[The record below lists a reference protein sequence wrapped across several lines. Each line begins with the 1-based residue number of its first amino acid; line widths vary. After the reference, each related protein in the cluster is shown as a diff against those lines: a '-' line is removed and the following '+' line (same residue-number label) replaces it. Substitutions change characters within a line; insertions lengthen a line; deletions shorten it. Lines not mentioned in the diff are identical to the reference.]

1 MHNYILENVNKTRYT
16 LSGKANK
23 HMLVSSVPM
32 AHRVFSKVCFSLIM
46 LVASVLVVGINLG
59 ECSSFLSKQEAKEK
73 SVLKLSAPVEEGIS
87 HLISAL
93 SVKSEEFD
101 TSKVKGLIQ
110 FVDSSAPTDKMIA
123 LPKRESLSGAGM
135 RMNMKASLGRILEY
149 AYNPE
154 IPNYAIY
161 PSVVRLSGWDPKS
174 EFSVDNVQPWK
185 HLDDPDLPKV
195 WRGKEFEVN
204 TPDSFGGAYYRY
216 DLNRLLV
223 LQKYEGRDVFLSVSR
238 QDDKSS
244 VGMKGLV
251 IDDDQWNYFYSG
263 IPGLTAGGMG
273 WMDTFMYDS
282 ISVSVFIQDKD
293 NPEYTVFYLFKW
305 LRAGWA
311 GLNVVR
317 PKHIFEGS
325 QRFANAFSSLMES
338 KDLPEPAVFAEE
350 VKSIGEM
357 SDQKIDTFIS
367 EYAKSIETLASKN
380 SVLSDKFPEVYEDG
394 KYADSFTREERIGIL
409 VKEYVKRAM
418 GKECLI
424 YEKVVQN

>member
-1 MHNYILENVNKTRYT
+1 MHNYILENVNKTRCT
-16 LSGKANK
+16 LSGKANN
-23 HMLVSSVPM
+23 HMLFISIPM
-32 AHRVFSKVCFSLIM
+32 AHRVITKVCFSLLM
-46 LVASVLVVGINLG
+46 LVVSVLVVGTNLG
-59 ECSSFLSKQEAKEK
+59 ECSSFRSENKAKDK
-73 SVLKLSAPVEEGIS
+73 STLKLSAPVEEGIS
-87 HLISAL
+87 HLLTAL
-93 SVKSEEFD
+93 TVKTEEFD
-101 TSKVKGLIQ
+101 ASKVKGLIQ
-110 FVDSSAPTDKMIA
+110 FVENSKPTDKLIEI
-123 LPKRESLSGAGM
+123 PKRESASGAAM
-135 RMNMKASLGRILEY
+135 RMDIKASLARILEY
-149 AYNPE
+149 TYNPE

-161 PSVVRLSGWDPKS
+161 PSVIRLSGWDPKS
-174 EFSVDNVQPWK
+174 EFYADKVQPWK
-185 HLDDPDLPKV
+185 YLEDSDVPKV

-223 LQKYEGRDVFLSVSR
+223 LMKYEGRNVFLSVAR

-251 IDDDQWNYFYSG
+251 MDDSQWNYFYSG

-282 ISVSVFIQDKD
+282 ISVSVYIQDDK
-293 NPEYTVFYLFKW
+293 NPDDTVFYLFKW

-325 QRFANAFSSLMES
+325 QRFASSFRGLMES
-338 KDLPEPAVFAEE
+338 KNLPEPAVFAEE
-350 VKSIGEM
+350 VKSIEGL
-357 SDQKIDTFIS
+357 SDLKIDTFIS
-367 EYAKSIETLASKN
+367 EYAKSIEDLASKN
-380 SVLSDKFPEVYEDG
+380 PVLSDKFPEVYEDG

-418 GKECLI
+418 GKQCLI